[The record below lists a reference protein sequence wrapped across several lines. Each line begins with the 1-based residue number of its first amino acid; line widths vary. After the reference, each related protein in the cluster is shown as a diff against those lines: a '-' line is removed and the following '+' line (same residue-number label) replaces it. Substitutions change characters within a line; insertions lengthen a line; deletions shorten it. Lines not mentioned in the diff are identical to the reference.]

1 MKIEELLKEIEFKFV
16 RSSGPGGQNVNKV
29 SSKAELYFDLK
40 NTTNISEENK
50 LILQEKLTNYLSKD
64 GILVLKCD
72 ESRSQHRNKETV
84 IQRFIE
90 IIKISLKKSTP
101 RKKTRPNKQSIQKR
115 LDNKR
120 KQADKKASRR
130 KPLD

>member
-40 NTTNISEENK
+40 NTSNISEDNK

-72 ESRSQHRNKETV
+72 ESRSQHKNKETV

-90 IIKISLKKSTP
+90 LLKINLKKSTP
-101 RKKTRPNKQSIQKR
+101 RKKTRPNRQSIQKR
-115 LDNKR
+115 LDNKK
-120 KQADKKASRR
+120 KQAEKKASRR
-130 KPLD
+130 NPLD

>member
-29 SSKAELYFDLK
+29 SSKVELYFDLK
-40 NTTNISEENK
+40 NTNNISEENK
-50 LILQEKLTNYLSKD
+50 LTLQDKLINYLSKD
-64 GILVLKCD
+64 GVLVLKCD
-72 ESRSQHRNKETV
+72 ESRSQHKNKEIV

-90 IIKISLKKSTP
+90 LLKVNLKKKIP

-115 LDNKR
+115 LDNK
-120 KQADKKASRR
+120 KKH
-130 KPLD
+130 

>member
-40 NTTNISEENK
+40 NTSNISEENK

-72 ESRSQHRNKETV
+72 ESRSQHKNKETV

-90 IIKISLKKSTP
+90 LLKLNLKKRAP
-101 RKKTRPNKQSIQKR
+101 RKKTRPNRQSIQKR
-115 LDNKR
+115 LDNKK
-120 KQADKKASRR
+120 KQAEKKASRR
-130 KPLD
+130 NPLD

>member
-40 NTTNISEENK
+40 NTSNISEENK

-72 ESRSQHRNKETV
+72 ESRSQHKNKETV

-90 IIKISLKKSTP
+90 LLKINLKKSTP
-101 RKKTRPNKQSIQKR
+101 RKKTRPNRVMDSQ
-115 LDNKR
+115 
-120 KQADKKASRR
+120 
-130 KPLD
+130 

>member
-40 NTTNISEENK
+40 NTSNISEENK
-50 LILQEKLTNYLSKD
+50 LILQQKLTNYISKD

-72 ESRSQHRNKETV
+72 ESRSQHKNKETV

-90 IIKISLKKSTP
+90 LLKINLKKRTP
-101 RKKTRPNKQSIQKR
+101 RKKTRPNRQSIQKR
-115 LDNKR
+115 LDNKK
-120 KQADKKASRR
+120 KQAEKKASRR
-130 KPLD
+130 NPLD

>member
-40 NTTNISEENK
+40 NTSNISEENK

-72 ESRSQHRNKETV
+72 ESRSQHKNKETV

-90 IIKISLKKSTP
+90 LLKINLKKSTP
-101 RKKTRPNKQSIQKR
+101 RKKTRPNRQSIQKR
-115 LDNKR
+115 LDNKK
-120 KQADKKASRR
+120 KQAEKKASRR
-130 KPLD
+130 NPLD

>member
-40 NTTNISEENK
+40 NTSNISEENK

-72 ESRSQHRNKETV
+72 ESRSQHKNKETV

-90 IIKISLKKSTP
+90 LLKINLKKSAP
-101 RKKTRPNKQSIQKR
+101 RKKTRPNRQSIQKR
-115 LDNKR
+115 LDNKK
-120 KQADKKASRR
+120 KQAEKKASRR
-130 KPLD
+130 NPLD

>member
-40 NTTNISEENK
+40 NTSNISEENK

-72 ESRSQHRNKETV
+72 ESRSQHKNKETV

-90 IIKISLKKSTP
+90 LLKINLKKRTP
-101 RKKTRPNKQSIQKR
+101 RKKTRPNRQSIQKR
-115 LDNKR
+115 LDNKK
-120 KQADKKASRR
+120 KQAEKKASRR
-130 KPLD
+130 NPLD